1 MYMTLNDAH
10 YQTIPA
16 NTDFAAHWYDHV
28 FADGNSVETYFN
40 QEDLS
45 QRYYTTQKHGDQ
57 LRQILDINNEMV
69 TREGFP
75 TEYLYEP
82 VSRIP
87 SPQELIDTHEKWAD
101 YTKQKF
107 EADVLDPDHEA
118 IYDAL
123 NQEMTAAGMD
133 YRNINDFVHQVE
145 FRYKF
150 FMLHGITVERP
161 GIHDYTIQP
170 SDTGFRKD
178 LICLP
183 YYDVGRPQFEKYQLC
198 NVIDHPEISNYKN
211 IARTI
216 EITAEVRDEPVPQ
229 VFYDRCAEAGVPAY
243 GNYVAIARNVD
254 QNPGAIGYFFIKNF
268 RHAMDNVLTLQRE
281 L

>member
-1 MYMTLNDAH
+1 MYITLNDAH
-10 YQTIPA
+10 FQAISA
-16 NTDFAAHWYDHV
+16 GTDFSRHWYDHV
-28 FADGNSVETYFN
+28 FADSNIVETYFE

-45 QRYYTTQKHGDQ
+45 QRYYTTQRHGER
-57 LRQILDINNEMV
+57 LRNILDLNNEAV
-69 TREGFP
+69 ERFGFP
-75 TEYLYEP
+75 DEYLYEP

-101 YTKQKF
+101 FTKKKF
-107 EADVLDPDHEA
+107 ESTEPDPDHDA
-118 IYDAL
+118 VYDAL
-123 NQEMTAAGMD
+123 NAEMTAVGLD

-150 FMLHGITVERP
+150 FMLHNITVERP
-161 GIHDYTIQP
+161 AVYDYTIQP
-170 SDTGFRKD
+170 EDTGFRKD

-198 NVIDHPEISNYKN
+198 NVVDHPEISNYKN

-229 VFYDRCAEAGVPAY
+229 SFYDACAAAGVPAY
-243 GNYVAIARNVD
+243 GNYVPIARNID
-254 QNPGAIGYFFIKNF
+254 QNPGAIGYFFIKHF